1 MEGVDPFK
9 DPELYSYQEIPLM
22 KRLKRLFRALDLY
35 ALPIT
40 LRYKME
46 KKFYTNYGA
55 LASLILIIL
64 VLVYVYSDVAVM
76 LQKTKLTQTQSTR
89 ISALRPDVVG
99 TQVPFSFG
107 YRILDSHGAIFND

>member
-9 DPELYSYQEIPLM
+9 DPELYSYSEIPLM
-22 KRLKRLFRALDLY
+22 KRFKRLFRALDLY

-55 LASLILIIL
+55 LASLLLIIV
-64 VLVYVYSDVAVM
+64 VLVYVYTAVALM
-76 LQKTKLTQTQSTR
+76 LQKTKITQSQSTR
-89 ISALRPDVVG
+89 ISALRPDVEG
-99 TQVPFSFG
+99 T
-107 YRILDSHGAIFND
+107 

>member
-9 DPELYSYQEIPLM
+9 DPELYSYEEIPLM
-22 KRLKRLFRALDLY
+22 KRLKRIFRALDLY

-55 LASLILIIL
+55 LSSLILIIL
-64 VLVYVYSDVAVM
+64 VIVYVYYSVAVL
-76 LQKTKLTQTQSTR
+76 LQKTKLTQTQTTK
-89 ISALRPDVVG
+89 ISALRPEISG